1 MALKDIN
8 RNSLLMAMEEFKE
21 IGVYAMLE
29 KYAGG
34 RKRCQ
39 SKWVYIDYD
48 GCHYDLKVTVR
59 AAHEVQGL
67 GPLPP
72 GEGTFTA
79 PQAKLKLEKLGFQ
92 IVRDKTGQSMV
103 G

>member
-29 KYAGG
+29 KYGG
-34 RKRCQ
+34 GQ
-39 SKWVYIDYD
+39 SKWMYINYD
-48 GCHYDLKVTVR
+48 GCRYDLKVTVR
-59 AAHEVQGL
+59 AAHEIQGL
-67 GPLPP
+67 GQLPP

-79 PQAKLKLEKLGFQ
+79 GQAKLKLEKLGFQ